1 MPWVINFS
9 LDPDKGNVGTA
20 TAVFT
25 DTDNTVFNFSRRTD
39 TTPAAFQ
46 AFVQAAIAV
55 KQTWIIRKQNESVA
69 ITNLVTGFTGGGE
82 IATGGTPI

>member
-1 MPWVINFS
+1 MAWVINFE
-9 LDPDKGNVGTA
+9 LDADKGNVGTA

-25 DTDNTVFNFSRRTD
+25 HTDNTMFNFNRRTD

-46 AFVQAAIAV
+46 AFVQAAIAA
-55 KQTWIIRKQNESVA
+55 KQNWLNRKQSESVA

-82 IATGGTPI
+82 VATGGTPI